1 MVVGNMGS
9 AQRLDYTIMGDA
21 VNLTARL
28 EGANKAYG
36 SRTMISESTYDA
48 CSDAV
53 DVRELD
59 RIMVVGKTEP
69 VTVYE
74 LLDRKNQS
82 SSTVADLA
90 AQFGKGLN
98 LYRSGNFGLAKVE
111 FENCLKIVATD
122 GPAQTYIQRCQSYI
136 DNPPANDWDGV
147 FTLTEK
153 GH

>member
-1 MVVGNMGS
+1 MFLLVFVCVVCFS
-9 AQRLDYTIMGDA
+9 VFDIRPEHEY
-21 VNLTARL
+21 
-28 EGANKAYG
+28 
-36 SRTMISESTYDA
+36 ISK
-48 CSDAV
+48 
-53 DVRELD
+53 
-59 RIMVVGKTEP
+59 I
-69 VTVYE
+69 
-74 LLDRKNQS
+74 LDRKNQS

-122 GPAQTYIQRCQSYI
+122 GPAQTYVQRCQSYI